1 MASSER
7 RHAGCDDI
15 DGDVGRAAAQIE
27 CEVEVVALPP
37 EEQVANLRRRE
48 RERREGG
55 LRGPREA
62 QREGEEERGGER
74 RGGEERVG
82 VVFSLTYPPEIMT
95 STDDSAGDVLR

>member
-48 RERREGG
+48 RERADV
-55 LRGPREA
+55 RGPREA